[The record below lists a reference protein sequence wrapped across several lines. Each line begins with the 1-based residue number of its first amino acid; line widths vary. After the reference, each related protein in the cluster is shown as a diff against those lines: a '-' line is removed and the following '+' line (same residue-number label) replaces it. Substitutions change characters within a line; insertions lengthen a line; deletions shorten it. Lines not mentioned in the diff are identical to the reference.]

1 MGSKIRFVKVLVKL
15 YERGKSCTKNGRQ
28 MQLPAHLMVV
38 KGKDFVLPDGNPLTT
53 LRIRTIK

>member
-38 KGKDFVLPDGNPLTT
+38 KGTTANKMPLG
-53 LRIRTIK
+53 